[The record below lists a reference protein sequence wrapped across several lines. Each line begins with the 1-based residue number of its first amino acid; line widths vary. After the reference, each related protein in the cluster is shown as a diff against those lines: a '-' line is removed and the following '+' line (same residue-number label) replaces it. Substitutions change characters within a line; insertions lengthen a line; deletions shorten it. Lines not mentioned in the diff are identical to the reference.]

1 MQAKS
6 ILVRTGKFTGKDL
19 TVLLKWYGVKGADA
33 MKVEKSREEWIKIL
47 QNMKDPPLRE
57 KWTAADEERLLE
69 ASKPITL
76 LDTALGKHHR
86 DIQRQFK
93 SGVLPNMTREER
105 EALKEELD
113 KMGDADSPMETG
125 VSIMPN
131 LSSETASP
139 AVAQEQPLEPS
150 TDPSA
155 NETNS
160 EGRIVSM

>member
-1 MQAKS
+1 
-6 ILVRTGKFTGKDL
+6 
-19 TVLLKWYGVKGADA
+19 
-33 MKVEKSREEWIKIL
+33 
-47 QNMKDPPLRE
+47 
-57 KWTAADEERLLE
+57 
-69 ASKPITL
+69 
-76 LDTALGKHHR
+76 
-86 DIQRQFK
+86 
-93 SGVLPNMTREER
+93 MTREER